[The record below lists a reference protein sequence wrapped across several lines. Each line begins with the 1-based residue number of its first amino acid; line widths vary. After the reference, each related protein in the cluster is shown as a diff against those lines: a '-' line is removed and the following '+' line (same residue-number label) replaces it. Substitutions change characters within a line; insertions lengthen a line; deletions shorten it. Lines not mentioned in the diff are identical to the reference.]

1 MQEKTYIKHRLL
13 ELFNISKIRKQM
25 SLFNKFNDDVLSK
38 HVKSNG
44 LPTRGEPAF
53 EYRKFSPLNK
63 NVKRLFKK
71 CLTYIKY

>member
-1 MQEKTYIKHRLL
+1 
-13 ELFNISKIRKQM
+13 M
-25 SLFNKFNDDVLSK
+25 SPFNKVNEDVLSK

-53 EYRKFSPLNK
+53 EYRKFSPRSK

-71 CLTYIKY
+71 CLTHIKY